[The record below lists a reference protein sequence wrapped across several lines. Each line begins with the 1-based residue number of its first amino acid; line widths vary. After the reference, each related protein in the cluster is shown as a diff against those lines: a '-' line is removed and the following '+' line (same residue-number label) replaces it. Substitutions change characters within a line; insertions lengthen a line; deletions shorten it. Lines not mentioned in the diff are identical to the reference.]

1 MPYARHS
8 QVVDAP
14 RERLWELLL
23 DKVENPAMDMPGIE
37 SCEIIERDGDR
48 LTRRTT
54 TMARTVTE
62 RVAIDRERQR
72 ITYTMLDHPIYL
84 GYIEHRLDP
93 GDGDGAVVTF
103 TIDLT
108 PRTDADDVADEEMTP
123 VLVAAIAELEKAATG
138 GGPGANGSG
147 ADHR

>member
-8 QVVDAP
+8 QVVAAP

-37 SCEIIERDGDR
+37 SCEIVERDGDR

-62 RVAIDRERQR
+62 RVAIDRERHR
-72 ITYTMLDHPIYL
+72 VTYTMLDHPLYL
-84 GYIEHRLDP
+84 GYIEHRLDDT
-93 GDGDGAVVTF
+93 DGSGIQVTF
-103 TIDLT
+103 TVDLT
-108 PRTDADDVADEEMTP
+108 PRTDTDDVADEEMKP
-123 VLVAAIAELEKAATG
+123 VLMAAVAELEKAARG
-138 GGPGANGSG
+138 NA
-147 ADHR
+147 